1 MKQWIV
7 LLPLLSCALVQAENW
22 PQFRGPGASGQTEGN
37 KATPI
42 TWDVETG
49 KKVRWKI
56 PIPGLAHSSPI
67 IWGDRVYALTAVGPT
82 DADLKTGIYGNIQ
95 SVENE
100 GEQTWQLIAL
110 NKQTG
115 DILWNTSALKRQPR
129 VKRHQK
135 ATHCNSTP
143 AADGRN
149 IVALLGSEGLFCFSP
164 DGKLRW
170 QKDLGPMDAG
180 YFRNKSAQW
189 GFASSPIIHE
199 DTVIVQCD
207 VQENS
212 FLAAFNIEDG
222 NELWRTDRDDVPTW
236 STPAVHTTPDRT
248 QIIVNGWH
256 HIGGYDFATGREIWS
271 LDGGGDIPVPTPIF
285 GHGFVYLTSAHGRFR
300 PMRAVRLDA
309 TGDITP
315 PAVGETNKAIA
326 WVHPRKGNYM
336 QTPILVGELLFGC
349 SDLGIVSCFDA
360 QSGKLH
366 YEERL
371 EKSRNGFT
379 ASPVYTNGNLYYTS
393 ENGDVYV
400 VPATNKFSVR
410 SINPLGETCLATPA
424 ISDGTLYFRTRHHL
438 IAIGE
443 DPTSQDD

>member
-1 MKQWIV
+1 
-7 LLPLLSCALVQAENW
+7 
-22 PQFRGPGASGQTEGN
+22 
-37 KATPI
+37 
-42 TWDVETG
+42 
-49 KKVRWKI
+49 
-56 PIPGLAHSSPI
+56 
-67 IWGDRVYALTAVGPT
+67 
-82 DADLKTGIYGNIQ
+82 
-95 SVENE
+95 
-100 GEQTWQLIAL
+100 
-110 NKQTG
+110 
-115 DILWNTSALKRQPR
+115 
-129 VKRHQK
+129 
-135 ATHCNSTP
+135 
-143 AADGRN
+143 
-149 IVALLGSEGLFCFSP
+149 
-164 DGKLRW
+164 
-170 QKDLGPMDAG
+170 MDAG